1 MAKGPSFEKA
11 MRDLEEVVAKL
22 EGDELT
28 LQQALEYFENGVKLM
43 RVCDT
48 HLKSAEGKLK
58 ELLRGE
64 DGEFVEKVLGI
75 TLESVVGNEE
85 FEN

>member
-1 MAKGPSFEKA
+1 MAKGPSFEQA

-85 FEN
+85 FED

>member
-1 MAKGPSFEKA
+1 MAKGPSFEQA
-11 MRDLEEVVAKL
+11 MRELEDVVSKL

-58 ELLRGE
+58 ELLKGE
-64 DGEFVEKVLGI
+64 DGEFVEKILGM

-85 FEN
+85 FED